1 MWLFGRRVVAH
12 KELVLHGGEEGL
24 FVRKAELESQH
35 YFVVNFKRHPHA
47 PGLTLLQHVN
57 ILRDM
62 LKFLLICSEFF

>member
-1 MWLFGRRVVAH
+1 
-12 KELVLHGGEEGL
+12 
-24 FVRKAELESQH
+24 
-35 YFVVNFKRHPHA
+35 VNFKRHPHA